1 MMRSGL
7 KNILV
12 LLLGTSAMYASHA
25 SAGTIYL
32 KNGDRI
38 TGRIIELTPNR
49 VAVNTRF
56 AGGINIRL
64 STVTRL
70 ESRRPVKLVGKN
82 KTVQM
87 VTISPAPGNVGWLVQ
102 PVKIALK
109 KFPAVVPPL
118 PLVPPKPAPPPVES
132 LFGPHWDN
140 ELDLGG
146 TNTTG
151 TSQSTQFTGGL
162 RFHYVN
168 KPDNLLLAFN
178 GGYGVTNGSQSLGF
192 FSSNILWK
200 RQITEFKPKWM
211 KKIYFFAQNTNRYD
225 AIEGLSIRSD
235 TESGL
240 GYYLWSNHRS
250 EFDARIGP
258 GYTYARYF
266 HGQSYSYVNAS
277 AGLHFMYRIDQHVK
291 FTQTADYV
299 TSLENAQD
307 YQVSAQSN
315 GHVGATSALYIGLPQ
330 IVRGMG
336 LRFSFTDMYDNT
348 AGTQGLK
355 RNSTLLIAGMTFKF

>member
-1 MMRSGL
+1 MNRRVG
-7 KNILV
+7 KCCVV
-12 LLLGTSAMYASHA
+12 LLIASAMLVSRAD
-25 SAGTIYL
+25 AGTIYL

-38 TGRIIELTPNR
+38 TGRITELTRTR

-64 STVTRL
+64 STVSGL
-70 ESRRPVKLVGKN
+70 VSRRPVKLVGKN
-82 KTVQM
+82 KSVQM
-87 VTISPAPGNVGWLVQ
+87 VTISPAPGDVGWLVH
-102 PVKIALK
+102 PVKSTVK
-109 KFPAVVPPL
+109 KMPTIIPPL
-118 PLVPPKPAPPPVES
+118 PLIPVKPLPPPAKS
-132 LFGPHWDN
+132 WLGPYWDN
-140 ELDLGG
+140 ELDLGA

-151 TSQSTQFTGGL
+151 NSQSTQITGAL
-162 RFHYVN
+162 NFHFVH

-178 GGYGVTNGSQSLGF
+178 GGYGATNGNQSLGF
-192 FSSNILWK
+192 FNSNILWK

-211 KKIYFFAQNTNRYD
+211 KKIYFFAQNTNQYN
-225 AIEGLSIRSD
+225 ALQGLSIRSD
-235 TESGL
+235 TEGGL

-277 AGLHFMYRIDQHVK
+277 SALHFMYRIRKHVK
-291 FTQTADYV
+291 FTQTVDYV

-307 YQVSAQSN
+307 YQINSNSN
-315 GHVGATSALYIGLPQ
+315 GYVGATSALSIGLPQ

-336 LRFSFTDMYDNT
+336 LRFSFTDTYDNM
-348 AGTQGLK
+348 AATQGLK
-355 RNSTLLIAGMTFKF
+355 RNSTLLIAGMTFRF

>member
-1 MMRSGL
+1 MRTESG
-7 KNILV
+7 KIWVIL
-12 LLLGTSAMYASHA
+12 LAA
-25 SAGTIYL
+25 SAIYALRACAGTVYL

-38 TGRIIELTPNR
+38 SGRITELTTTR
-49 VAVNTRF
+49 VAINTSF

-64 STVTRL
+64 SKVAGL
-70 ESRRPVKLVGKN
+70 ESRRPVKLTGKN
-82 KTVQM
+82 QSVQW
-87 VTISPAPGNVGWLVQ
+87 VTIRPAPGNVGWVVH
-102 PVKIALK
+102 PVKVTLK
-109 KFPAVVPPL
+109 KLPAAVPPL
-118 PLVPPKPAPPPVES
+118 PLIPPKPAPPAPQS
-132 LFGPHWDN
+132 WFGPYWNN

-151 TSQSTQFTGGL
+151 SSQSTQFTGGVN
-162 RFHYVN
+162 FHYVH

-178 GGYGVTNGSQSLGF
+178 GGYGVTNGSESLGY

-200 RQITEFKPKWM
+200 RQITGFKPKWM
-211 KKIYFFAQNTNRYD
+211 KKIYFFAQNTNLYN

-240 GYYLWSNHRS
+240 GYYLWSNHKS

-266 HGQSYSYVNAS
+266 HGQSFSYVNAS
-277 AGLHFMYRIDQHVK
+277 AALHFMYRIDKHVK

-307 YQVSAQSN
+307 YQISASSN

-348 AGTQGLK
+348 AGTQGLN
-355 RNSTLLIAGMTFKF
+355 RNSTLLVAGMTFKF